1 MKAVLV
7 AGLFLFSEI
16 SCRTCYWDSDCAQTD
31 DCCINEKCR
40 SQSTCQTVRYD
51 YPRNNFQTCVANSDC
66 ISGCC
71 HAQYCTML
79 DACNEDA
86 LSAGSPLFVSLIL
99 LGLLTFILGIFYAK
113 DTFKRRMRRR
123 QLQAPS
129 HFNKN
134 TEHLTERLSNR
145 TIEES
150 EDAGRSSFAESL
162 VDNDFS

>member
-1 MKAVLV
+1 
-7 AGLFLFSEI
+7 
-16 SCRTCYWDSDCAQTD
+16 
-31 DCCINEKCR
+31 
-40 SQSTCQTVRYD
+40 
-51 YPRNNFQTCVANSDC
+51 
-66 ISGCC
+66 
-71 HAQYCTML
+71 ML